1 MNALATKAP
10 TVSPIPEVN
19 LKGKMIADVLFSAM
33 QAQFH
38 TGLCIFVEYF
48 GHVDTLNLSV
58 RKNQAEYEKELMTGT
73 IRLVPYHFCDDLQ
86 KKTFETNIL
95 LTLEAV
101 KDQLDKLAST
111 GDLDTEA
118 FRQIDLFTMR

>member
-1 MNALATKAP
+1 MNAVATKEP
-10 TVSPIPEVN
+10 TVSLIPEMN
-19 LKGKMIADVLFSAM
+19 LKGKLIADVIISAM

-38 TGLCIFVEYF
+38 TGLCIFAEYL
-48 GHVDTLNLSV
+48 GHVDTLSLSV
-58 RKNQAEYEKELMTGT
+58 RKSQAEYEKELMTGS
-73 IRLVPYHFCDDLQ
+73 IRLVPYDFCDDLQ

-101 KDQLDKLAST
+101 KDQLDKLASS